1 MWVPV
6 HVHTF
11 QAYGNDKG
19 LSCKYFIPFG
29 MLKMTDLGLFHEFDF
44 GEWQ

>member
-11 QAYGNDKG
+11 QIDGNEKQF
-19 LSCKYFIPFG
+19 SCEYFIPFG
-29 MLKMTDLGLFHEFDF
+29 MLKMSDLGLLHEFDF
-44 GEWQ
+44 GDWQ

>member
-11 QAYGNDKG
+11 QAYENEKQ

-29 MLKMTDLGLFHEFDF
+29 ILNMTDLGLFHEFDF